1 MDTTNEEESDDE
13 NVDSKQP
20 RLRWFFV
27 GMALFLMLIVLLGF
41 GSTYGRQLVMG
52 LEISGHNLV
61 KTDWAIHIHA
71 ATFLGWMTLLLTQ
84 TVFVARD
91 ETSKH
96 ITTGKTVGIGLAVA
110 VLIAGSLITYEQ
122 IQAAVNEGLV
132 TWADWPAI
140 LMGSGGSW
148 YMLLGFGILVGL
160 ALHYRK
166 QPAEHKRYM
175 IFATIILAI
184 PATSR
189 MEYLLGSWNNI
200 IGICAM
206 IVPPIAYDIFT
217 ERRLRK
223 ATVVGMGF
231 IGVFLAYLILIKILN

>member
-1 MDTTNEEESDDE
+1 MGTKKEKESSNENKESKQ
-13 NVDSKQP
+13 SQP
-20 RLRWFFV
+20 RLFFL
-27 GMALFLMLIVLLGF
+27 GMAGFLMLFVILGF
-41 GSTYGRQLVMG
+41 GSTYGLQLLTG
-52 LEISGHNLV
+52 SEISGSSLV
-61 KTDWAIHIHA
+61 ETDWVIHIHA
-71 ATFLGWMTLLLTQ
+71 VIFLGWMTLLLTQ
-84 TVFVARD
+84 TVFVARG

-96 ITTGKTVGIGLAVA
+96 MTTGKTVGIGLAVA
-110 VLIAGSLITYEQ
+110 VLIVGSRITYEQ
-122 IQAAVNEGLV
+122 IQAAVSEGFV
-132 TWADWPAI
+132 TWAEWPAI

-148 YMLLGFGILVGL
+148 YLLLGFGLLVGL

-206 IVPPIAYDIFT
+206 IAPPIAYDVYT
-217 ERRLRK
+217 EHRMRK

-231 IGVFLAYLILIKILN
+231 TGVFLAYLILLKIPS

>member
-1 MDTTNEEESDDE
+1 MGTSNGKESVDK
-13 NVDSKQP
+13 NVNSKQS
-20 RLRWFFV
+20 RWFFV
-27 GMALFLMLIVLLGF
+27 GMALFLIFFVILGF
-41 GSTYGRQLVMG
+41 GSTYGLQILTG
-52 LEISGHNLV
+52 SEISGSSLV
-61 KTDWAIHIHA
+61 ETDWVIHIHA
-71 ATFLGWMTLLLTQ
+71 IVFAGWMLLLLTQ

-96 ITTGKTVGIGLAVA
+96 MTTGKTVGVGLAVA
-110 VLIAGSLITYEQ
+110 VLIAGSLITYKQ
-122 IQAAVNEGLV
+122 IQAAVSEGLV

-148 YMLLGFGILVGL
+148 YMLLGFGLLVGL
-160 ALHYRK
+160 ALYYRK

-206 IVPPIAYDIFT
+206 ITPPIAYDFYT
-217 ERRLRK
+217 GHRMLK

-231 IGVFLAYLILIKILN
+231 IGVFLAYLILLKILN